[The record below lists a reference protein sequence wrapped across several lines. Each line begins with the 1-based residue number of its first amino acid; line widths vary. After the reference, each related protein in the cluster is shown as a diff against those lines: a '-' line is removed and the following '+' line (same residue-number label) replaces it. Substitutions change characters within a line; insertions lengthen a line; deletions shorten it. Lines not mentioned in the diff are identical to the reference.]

1 MGKAKESI
9 LQKIRKA
16 NEERVYLTSD
26 DLDWDTQVY
35 KKDDLSLVERFVK
48 ELSALKGQVFHCK
61 NHNDLIE
68 QLQELIQEEGLSSI
82 YISDVLTEEYPDL
95 VKIPGSSNQYHENTK
110 AAVFACESAI
120 ARTGSVLVLAN
131 SSEGRQGYIIAEHQ
145 IIIVRQNQVV
155 YDVSDALNQL
165 QQSHSGK
172 LPSMISVIS
181 GPSRTADIEKTL
193 ILGAHGPKKVSV
205 FLI

>member
-16 NEERVYLTSD
+16 NEERLYVTSNK
-26 DLDWDTQVY
+26 LDWDAQVY
-35 KKDDLSLVERFVK
+35 EKDDLSLVEKFAQ
-48 ELSALKGQVFHCK
+48 ELSALKGRVFHCN
-61 NHNDLIE
+61 NHDELFE
-68 QLQELIQEEGLSSI
+68 QLQKLIQEEGLSPI
-82 YISDVLTEEYPDL
+82 YISDVITKAYPGL
-95 VKIPGSSNQYHENTK
+95 IKIPGFSHQYNEKTK
-110 AAVFACESAI
+110 AAVFACEIAI

-145 IIIVRQNQVV
+145 IIIVRQKQIV
-155 YDVSDALNQL
+155 YDVSDAVNHLK
-165 QQSHSGK
+165 QSHSGK
-172 LPSMISVIS
+172 LPSMVSVIS